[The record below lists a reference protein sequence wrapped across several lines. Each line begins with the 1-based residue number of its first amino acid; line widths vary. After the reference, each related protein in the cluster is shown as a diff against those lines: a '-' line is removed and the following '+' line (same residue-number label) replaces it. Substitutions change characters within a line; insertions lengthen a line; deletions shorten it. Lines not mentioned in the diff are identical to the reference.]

1 MSRLGRLP
9 IPIPDK
15 VKVTLQGSHVSVE
28 GPLGKL
34 SKDLPA
40 GLTAQIQDK
49 TLVVSRA
56 SDSTLHKS
64 LHGTLRKVLLNMVV
78 GTDKGWSKELRIEGV
93 GFRAAIVG
101 TKLNM
106 TLGFSHPVDYEIPAG
121 IKITVDAKQTGLVV
135 HGANKEL
142 VGQVAAEIREFKPPE
157 PYKGTGIRYVN
168 EVVRRKAGK
177 AAAGATGAVGGAKK

>member
-15 VKVTLQGSHVSVE
+15 VKVAVLGAHVSVE

-34 SKDLPA
+34 TKDLPQ
-40 GLTAQIQDK
+40 GLTAQLKDK
-49 TLVVSRA
+49 TLVLTRE

-78 GTDKGWSKELRIEGV
+78 GADKGWSKELRIEGV
-93 GFRAAIVG
+93 GFRATVTG
-101 TKLNM
+101 NKLGM
-106 TLGFSHPVDYEIPAG
+106 TLGFSHPVNYDIPAG
-121 IKITVDAKQTGLVV
+121 IKVAVDAKMTGLVI
-135 HGANKEL
+135 HGANKEM
-142 VGQVAAEIREFKPPE
+142 VGQVAAEIRKFKPPE
-157 PYKGTGIRYVN
+157 PYKGTGIRYID

-177 AAAGATGAVGGAKK
+177 TAVGSTGAVGGAKK